1 MAADMAGFLLSPIAA
16 LNENFPEKIRLK
28 SLVEPVSLL
37 VAACV
42 ADDHRDLNVP
52 HIAAQPT

>member
-1 MAADMAGFLLSPIAA
+1 MAGFLLSPIAA